1 MLTHPAYWASG
12 RRSFSGK
19 LSVAS
24 LTAMPW
30 SFVTELIEWRG
41 PAPFVFA
48 PMPEEMSAELKE
60 AARGLMYWGQV
71 PVTAIIGATEFDTA
85 VWPRDGRFLVPI
97 KAVVQRAE
105 RVDVGDAV
113 SVRLDVR
120 EDQLRD

>member
-1 MLTHPAYWASG
+1 
-12 RRSFSGK
+12 
-19 LSVAS
+19 
-24 LTAMPW
+24 MPW

-85 VWPRDGRFLVPI
+85 AWPRDGRFLVPI